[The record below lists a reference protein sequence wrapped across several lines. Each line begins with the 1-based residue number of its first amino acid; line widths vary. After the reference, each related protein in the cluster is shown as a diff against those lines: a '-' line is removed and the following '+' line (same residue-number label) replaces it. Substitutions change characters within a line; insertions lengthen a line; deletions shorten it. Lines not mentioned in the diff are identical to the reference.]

1 MLGVGVEDSFAVSMY
16 RVAHILGKHF
26 RSGEWGNLHRCGSV
40 VTCVMGG
47 RSMYARVER
56 FLRVDGDDAEG
67 YASVTWFGEP
77 EYPFEIPLVVKCRER
92 QPQSLVDRFGV
103 VVRITQIEPS
113 QVMVE
118 RCDDGFCYMM
128 RDSGLDRL
136 VC

>member
-77 EYPFEIPLVVKCRER
+77 EYPFDIPLVVKCRER
-92 QPQSLVDRFGV
+92 QPQSFVAPDGCAYPSARMTPLPATLTHQIQ
-103 VVRITQIEPS
+103 ITRWLITP
-113 QVMVE
+113 
-118 RCDDGFCYMM
+118 RG
-128 RDSGLDRL
+128 
-136 VC
+136 